1 MPWRYGF
8 GGVAKV
14 FWKIACAFF
23 SVLCREKYKKG
34 RKIQK
39 RAEKDGKGRKKRRES
54 ARKNATEM
62 PIWGFGSGRLRGARG
77 ASAASK
83 GKRGLEV
90 PRCGGSGNK
99 KRGLERDSEG
109 ISGIGG
115 FGAFA
120 IVKGAFV
127 RWTRRLGRGATEP
140 EQEREISGSRDGN
153 NGEGRGAAAR
163 RSRLMLVA

>member
-1 MPWRYGF
+1 MVWQGCF
-8 GGVAKV
+8 GKWLAP
-14 FWKIACAFF
+14 F
-23 SVLCREKYKKG
+23 SLFYAEKNTKRGEKYRKGQKK
-34 RKIQK
+34 
-39 RAEKDGKGRKKRRES
+39 AEKDGKNAEKAQGKRNR
-54 ARKNATEM
+54 M
-62 PIWGFGSGRLRGARG
+62 PILGVWIGRPKGARG

-83 GKRGLEV
+83 GKRGFEV
-90 PRCGGSGNK
+90 PKCGELGNK

-140 EQEREISGSRDGN
+140 GQERETSGSRDGD
-153 NGEGRGAAAR
+153 NGEGRGQRRAEAA
-163 RSRLMLVA
+163 

>member
-1 MPWRYGF
+1 MVWQGCF
-8 GGVAKV
+8 GKWLAP
-14 FWKIACAFF
+14 F
-23 SVLCREKYKKG
+23 SLFYAEE
-34 RKIQK
+34 IQK
-39 RAEKDGKGRKKRRES
+39 GEKNTEKVGKRRKRTEKHRKNAEKAQGKCKE
-54 ARKNATEM
+54 NATEM
-62 PIWGFGSGRLRGARG
+62 PILDFWSGRPKGARG
-77 ASAASK
+77 ISAASK

-127 RWTRRLGRGATEP
+127 RWTRRLGRGGNRARAGERNKRQQAT
-140 EQEREISGSRDGN
+140 
-153 NGEGRGAAAR
+153 GRTARAGAR
-163 RSRLMLVA
+163 RHAEAA

>member
-1 MPWRYGF
+1 MPWKHGF
-8 GGVAKV
+8 GGVARL
-14 FWKIACAFF
+14 FWEMACAFF

-39 RAEKDGKGRKKRRES
+39 RTKKGRKRAEKPQRKRKE
-54 ARKNATEM
+54 NATEM
-62 PIWGFGSGRLRGARG
+62 PILGFWSGRLRGARG
-77 ASAASK
+77 VSAASK
-83 GKRGLEV
+83 GKRGFAV
-90 PRCGGSGNK
+90 PKCGEPRNK

-140 EQEREISGSRDGN
+140 DQEQEREISGSMDGD
-153 NGEGRGAAAR
+153 NGEAGAR
-163 RSRLMLVA
+163 RHAEAA